1 MKVEGS
7 RFASQAN
14 SDPCSF
20 RIKNSSNP
28 PSSAKESGEFRT
40 EVCMMFPPE
49 PLPAASNNKSI
60 SFAIY
65 NPESLGPNRTNRTFW
80 SILLILRYHV
90 SGTGYERVH
99 RCIILKPY
107 RVKLYNLCML
117 GLCVAASYIDD
128 SSGRKV
134 MIQSEKQMNRTDKEV
149 VKELCLANGVSYERI
164 AQDGSTVSSLEIFF
178 SGFPRMV
185 GLSFFPRLDQL
196 IVLGQNIK
204 HIEGLECCPLL
215 RELWVVQCHLTGIS
229 GLHNCLLLEKLYLYD
244 NQICEIKNLELQ
256 INLEVLWLNNN
267 CVTQIKGLN
276 MLQNLKEL
284 NLADNNIE
292 NIGHS
297 LDSNVSL
304 QILNLAG
311 NKISSFKDLTLLAP
325 LTNLRELALKDST
338 STSNP
343 VCLLCNY
350 ATHVLYHIPG
360 LQRLDTYDV
369 LSKQVKKTAEST
381 VMKKMMYYN
390 MRIRAAQR
398 NLAEMRLTLKE
409 RNKTRKQLP
418 EECIRTLNYALK
430 SLEGELSKV
439 HASCKKSACTLEDRS
454 THLLEGPVNR
464 SDPTDDTVCDPAL
477 EHKILRKID
486 ALRERLVLWTRRLDE
501 VEAWYKQGL
510 AQATHMT
517 EYAVQFLLL
526 ELESVGNIRL
536 EEGCSTDPW
545 FTSCCDLL
553 HSRFSHSDFKVY
565 NIAGITINKVMRIH
579 NSALRLRFEDK
590 FHTLLESE
598 VSNISSQNF
607 RRRLEHLF
615 YVADPEKKDKMED
628 VLRILAEG
636 FKTTEKYTALE
647 REDVIPLS
655 NSLSLA
661 ELPRI
666 EHELRQASQDGSK
679 HCMDT
684 IRFRHG
690 QIIVSKVFVGHS
702 MPLREG
708 DQLDRSL
715 YPRAF
720 SVYRNVEAKHRTA
733 ISKEGHNSTKIHT
746 GPECS
751 PRRRQWFVFD
761 RELVLP
767 EYIIYFEYITTG
779 DQEKQKQSG
788 GIDGASSNDIIQDRK
803 VLNMEPALKPQPRLL
818 SLDDKILLNMTRDN
832 VLQIT
837 VLNLHGNS
845 LSKIKEISHLTALRQ
860 LTISFNEFT
869 HLDDIPHMPNL
880 EFLDASYNRLV
891 TLEGLR
897 KLGQLK
903 LLDLRWNKLTK
914 AREDTAVLRKH
925 TPALLKLDTRHNP
938 WIRSKTVRM
947 TILGRLTSLTHL
959 DDTMVAEEEAS
970 SAVLM
975 AAGSKINQASLLAHS
990 STNSCRPRS
999 LSLLST
1005 AQLLCPLSPAPLS
1018 LSQELE
1024 LDWAA
1029 QITVLNL
1036 DSQRISKLINL
1047 NKLVNLRWASFNDN
1061 DITNVEG
1068 LDSCLKLEELS
1079 LSNNSISTLNGLS
1092 KLHCLSKLSV
1102 DGNQL
1107 SSLEASALDRL
1118 PNLSFMSVENNC
1130 ISSLRGIHRVR
1141 SLLELYI
1148 GNNRIST
1155 SRDIYYVKGLTNLII
1170 LDLYGNPLAEK
1181 LENYRIYVIF
1191 HLPSLKALDG
1201 LAVEVT
1207 ECECAKDMFGG
1218 RLTQDM
1224 IAEKL
1229 GHSNYTD
1236 ITFLTL
1242 QSCSIRIVD
1251 LFPDDL
1257 FCGLRS
1263 VNLDHNNLTSF
1274 SGLIYLPNIKA
1285 LCLNYNHIESILPRQ
1300 KTSQASLTNRQ
1311 ILYSKVHS
1319 SGYGQ
1324 HNPSKGKVET
1334 GATVCMEPLMDSLE
1348 VLHLS
1353 HNGISNM
1360 ANLQL
1365 SRLTNLKA
1373 LFLQDNEISQVE
1385 GLEGLHQLRELV
1397 LDRNRIKV
1405 LADNSFIAQNVLL
1418 ELHLAE
1424 NRIRELNHLDS
1435 LTELRKLFLGMNKLQ
1450 DMTELDKLEVLH
1462 SLTELSVVG
1471 NPVAKNSL
1479 YRPEMVLCLS
1489 QLQVLD
1495 GVMVSLEERTRAE
1508 LFSADPTAFSQCP
1521 GSSLP
1526 TTEISLPV
1534 LLPIMPRNPP
1544 LVGMSIIGG
1553 LQNLMHGHDNLP
1565 SNMDEAQSPYTYQH
1579 KKHKHGNAVRGSQA
1593 NITFRH
1599 IRRTGSDLPT
1609 AGSLYDGS
1617 RGIITYPS
1625 KGQDNFQMV
1634 ANLQLC
1640 SGWKMWHILWW
1651 KVKQRKYVA
1660 TAMWYG
1666 HI

>member
-1 MKVEGS
+1 
-7 RFASQAN
+7 
-14 SDPCSF
+14 
-20 RIKNSSNP
+20 
-28 PSSAKESGEFRT
+28 
-40 EVCMMFPPE
+40 
-49 PLPAASNNKSI
+49 
-60 SFAIY
+60 
-65 NPESLGPNRTNRTFW
+65 
-80 SILLILRYHV
+80 
-90 SGTGYERVH
+90 
-99 RCIILKPY
+99 
-107 RVKLYNLCML
+107 
-117 GLCVAASYIDD
+117 
-128 SSGRKV
+128 
-134 MIQSEKQMNRTDKEV
+134 MIQSEKQMNRSDEEV

-164 AQDGSTVSSLEIFF
+164 AQEGSSVSSLEIFF

-185 GLSFFPRLDQL
+185 GPSFFPRLCQF

-229 GLHNCLLLEKLYLYD
+229 GLRNCLLLEKLYLYD

-267 CVTQIKGLN
+267 CITQIKGLN

-292 NIGHS
+292 KIGHS

-304 QILNLAG
+304 EILNLAG
-311 NKISSFKDLTLLAP
+311 NKISSFKDLSLLAP

-369 LSKQVKKTAEST
+369 LSKQVKETAALT

-390 MRIRAAQR
+390 MRIRTAQR

-409 RNKTRKQLP
+409 RKKTMLQLP
-418 EECIRTLNYALK
+418 EECIRTLNHALK

-439 HASCKKSACTLEDRS
+439 QASLKKPACALEDSS
-454 THLLEGPVNR
+454 THLGEGSIDR
-464 SDPTDDTVCDPAL
+464 SDSTNDTGCDPAL
-477 EHKILRKID
+477 EHKILSKID

-501 VEAWYKQGL
+501 VEVWYERGL
-510 AQATHMT
+510 TQATRMM
-517 EYAVQFLLL
+517 EYTVQFLLM

-565 NIAGITINKVMRIH
+565 NIAGITINRVMRIH

-590 FHTLLESE
+590 FHTLLESKE
-598 VSNISSQNF
+598 SDISSHKNY

-615 YVADPEKKDKMED
+615 YVADPEKNDEREEI
-628 VLRILAEG
+628 LSILAEG
-636 FKTTEKYTALE
+636 FNTTEQNMALE
-647 REDVIPLS
+647 REGAIPLS

-666 EHELRQASQDGSK
+666 EHALRQAGQDGSK
-679 HCMDT
+679 PCTDT
-684 IRFRHG
+684 MRFRHG

-702 MPLREG
+702 VPLREG
-708 DQLDRSL
+708 DQPDRSL
-715 YPRAF
+715 YPRAY
-720 SVYRNVEAKHRTA
+720 SVYRNVEAKQRTA
-733 ISKEGHNSTKIHT
+733 ISEEGHNSTKTQT

-767 EYIIYFEYITTG
+767 EYIIYFEYITSG
-779 DQEKQKQSG
+779 DQEKQKHNG
-788 GIDGASSNDIIQDRK
+788 GLDDTPSNND

-818 SLDDKILLNMTRDN
+818 SLDDKILLNMTGAN
-832 VLQIT
+832 VLSQIT

-845 LSKIKEISHLTALRQ
+845 LSKMKEISRLTALRH
-860 LTISFNEFT
+860 LTISFNDFT
-869 HLDDIPHMPNL
+869 HLNDISHMPNL

-897 KLGQLK
+897 KLERLK

-938 WIRSKTVRM
+938 WIRSETVRM

-970 SAVLM
+970 YAVLM
-975 AAGSKINQASLLAHS
+975 AAGSKITQESLLAHS
-990 STNSCRPRS
+990 STNSGRPRS
-999 LSLLST
+999 LSLLPT
-1005 AQLLCPLSPAPLS
+1005 AQLLCPLSPPPTS
-1018 LSQELE
+1018 LSRELQP
-1024 LDWAA
+1024 DWTEK
-1029 QITVLNL
+1029 ITVLNL

-1061 DITNVEG
+1061 DITKVEG

-1079 LSNNSISTLNGLS
+1079 LNNNSISTLDGLS

-1107 SSLEASALDRL
+1107 SSLEASVLDRL
-1118 PNLSFMSVENNC
+1118 PNLSFVSVVNNC
-1130 ISSLRGIHRVR
+1130 IGSLRGIHRVR

-1155 SRDIYYVKGLTNLII
+1155 SRDIYYLKGLTNLII

-1181 LENYRIYVIF
+1181 LENYRIYVVF

-1207 ECECAKDMFGG
+1207 ECESAKDMFGG
-1218 RLTQDM
+1218 RLTPDM

-1236 ITFLTL
+1236 IPILTL
-1242 QSCSIRIVD
+1242 QSCSIRTVD
-1251 LFPDDL
+1251 LSPEDL

-1300 KTSQASLTNRQ
+1300 KTQASLTNRQ

-1324 HNPSKGKVET
+1324 HSLSKGKGET
-1334 GATVCMEPLMDSLE
+1334 GATVSLEPLMDSLE

-1418 ELHLAE
+1418 ELHLAD
-1424 NRIRELNHLDS
+1424 NRIRELNHLEP

-1450 DMTELDKLEVLH
+1450 DITELDKLEVLP

-1471 NPVAKNSL
+1471 NSVAKNSL
-1479 YRPEMVLCLS
+1479 YRPEMVLRLS

-1495 GVMVSLEERTRAE
+1495 GVMVTLEERTRAE
-1508 LFSADPTAFSQCP
+1508 LFSADPAAFSKCH

-1526 TTEISLPV
+1526 TTEINLPV
-1534 LLPIMPRNPP
+1534 LLPIKPRNP
-1544 LVGMSIIGG
+1544 LGGMSISGG
-1553 LQNLMHGHDNLP
+1553 LQNFMHGDDNLP
-1565 SNMDEAQSPYTYQH
+1565 SNVDEAQSHYTYQH
-1579 KKHKHGNAVRGSQA
+1579 KKHKHGSAVRSGPA
-1593 NITFRH
+1593 DITFRH
-1599 IRRTGSDLPT
+1599 FPRTT
-1609 AGSLYDGS
+1609 SLYDGS

-1625 KGQDNFQMV
+1625 QEQDSRFPNGDKPPTM
-1634 ANLQLC
+1634 
-1640 SGWKMWHILWW
+1640 
-1651 KVKQRKYVA
+1651 
-1660 TAMWYG
+1660 
-1666 HI
+1666 